1 MKINNLIFKKFI
13 FLPGAVFF
21 TALFL
26 NGNLSAQD
34 INLPDKNS
42 ESKVN
47 SLKAKYPIRTKTENI
62 PLTQTKENIA
72 TQDAQSINDQI
83 LQLKQPGDAAK
94 NGDRILDLQKELE
107 KINGS
112 TVTKSGTNNFGT
124 FIPALNHQETDN
136 LSYSYVLKYANNY
149 VASIAA
155 QVEQRGATAGKI
167 WLAVGLA
174 NGDTG
179 VFAIPDSIGI
189 YYSNDNGLSYIPY
202 AKIAF
207 SGHNKIEFDNM
218 DMELIENTTGTKYLH
233 IVFGYTTNGGYGQ
246 HLIGYTIVSV
256 PTLGYAGS
264 TLFPPGYNSSSFYTK
279 ARITS
284 DNTRYGSNPY
294 ITIAITQDSLSGGDH
309 YFMSKV
315 CRVLSPYSLAPAVTY
330 LPKCIYGVAPG
341 HNYDVFTDV
350 ANYHNGSDSLLFV
363 LSAYPGYEQSLY
375 FYKAFSNSVV
385 YPVSSGSVNPTS
397 DNLQYARVAANA
409 GTDQKRIMITYSD
422 DYLNTG
428 DLDQW
433 ILSTDDA
440 SNWYAS
446 TLDYT
451 SLNKSRFGDIIGRRN
466 ASGSFAV
473 TFKNIYG
480 NLENVASYGFTDMSL
495 TSSLPSL
502 NNDFANS
509 LASPKPLFKFQNN
522 DSCLNIWS
530 YYYSVSS
537 TGGCSVSNLY
547 VKAGIE
553 GYYDDVTDSH
563 INYAAMYV
571 LLADA
576 NPPYNIVDTGYVY
589 LENERLSN
597 VIAFPRALTG
607 DYYLIMKH
615 YNCLETW
622 SAAPVHIEPENI
634 GSYDFTTS
642 DAQAYGNNMMLKGAK
657 WCIYSGDVDQDGTID
672 LADVVFVYNDVVN
685 FVVGN
690 ITISDLNGD
699 YFTDLSDLLIAFNN
713 SVNFVAK
720 ITPP

>member
-1 MKINNLIFKKFI
+1 MKIYNQLFKKII
-13 FLPGAVFF
+13 FPACAVFL
-21 TALFL
+21 TALL
-26 NGNLSAQD
+26 LSGILSAQD
-34 INLPDKNS
+34 IRLPEKNPG
-42 ESKVN
+42 SKVN
-47 SLKAKYPIRTKTENI
+47 SLKTKYPLRTKTENI
-62 PLTQTKENIA
+62 PLTQTKENIVS
-72 TQDAQSINDQI
+72 QYAQSINDKI
-83 LQLKQPGDAAK
+83 LQLKQPGDAVK
-94 NGDRILDLQKELE
+94 NGESILVLQKELE
-107 KINGS
+107 KINSS
-112 TVTKSGTNNFGT
+112 TVTRPGSNDFGT
-124 FIPALNHQETDN
+124 FVPAVSNPETDN
-136 LSYSYVLKYANNY
+136 LSFSYVVSYANNY
-149 VASIAA
+149 VASLAA
-155 QVEQRGATAGKI
+155 QVEQRGTTAGKI
-167 WLAVGLA
+167 WIAVGLA

-179 VFAIPDSIGI
+179 IFAIPDTIGI
-189 YYSNDNGLSYIPY
+189 YYSINNGLTYTPY

-207 SGHNKIEFDNM
+207 SSHNKIEFDNM
-218 DMELIENTTGTKYLH
+218 DMELIENTSGTKYLH

-284 DNTRYGSNPY
+284 DNTRYLSNPY

-363 LSAYPGYEQSLY
+363 LSAYPGYEQSMY

-397 DNLQYARVAANA
+397 DNLQYARVAANG
-409 GTDQKRIMITYSD
+409 GTDQKRIMITYTD
-422 DYLNTG
+422 DYSNTG

-433 ILSTDDA
+433 ILYTEDVSNWTA
-440 SNWYAS
+440 SN
-446 TLDYT
+446 LDYT
-451 SLNKSRFGDIIGRRN
+451 SVNNSKYGDIIGRRN
-466 ASGSFAV
+466 ADGSYAV
-473 TFKNIYG
+473 SFKNVYG

-495 TSSLPSL
+495 SSSLPSL

-509 LASPKPLFKFQNN
+509 LASPKPLFKFLNN

-563 INYAAMYV
+563 INYAGMYV

-576 NPPYNIVDTGYVY
+576 NPPYNIVDTGYAY

-597 VIAFPRALTG
+597 VFAFPRALTG
-607 DYYLIMKH
+607 DYYLILKH

-622 SAAPVHIEPENI
+622 SAAPVHIEPNVQDI
-634 GSYDFTTS
+634 YDFTTS
-642 DAQAYGNNMMLKGAK
+642 DAQAFGNNMMLKGAR

>member
-1 MKINNLIFKKFI
+1 MKTNNLIFKKFI

-21 TALFL
+21 TALIL
-26 NGNLSAQD
+26 IGNLSAQD

-42 ESKVN
+42 DTKVN
-47 SLKAKYPIRTKTENI
+47 SLKMKYPLRTKAENI

-83 LQLKQPGDAAK
+83 QQLKQPGDAAK

-112 TVTKSGTNNFGT
+112 TVTKPGTNNFGT
-124 FIPALNHQETDN
+124 FIPAVNHQETDN

-149 VASIAA
+149 VASIAT

-179 VFAIPDSIGI
+179 IFAIPDTIGI
-189 YYSNDNGLSYIPY
+189 YYSNDNGLTYTPY

-207 SGHNKIEFDNM
+207 SSHNKIEFDNM

-279 ARITS
+279 VRITS

-294 ITIAITQDSLSGGDH
+294 ITIAITQDSLSGSDH

-451 SLNKSRFGDIIGRRN
+451 SYNNSKYGDIIGRRN
-466 ASGSFAV
+466 ADGSYSV
-473 TFKNIYG
+473 SFKNIYG
-480 NLENVASYGFTDMSL
+480 NLENVSMYGFTDMNL

-509 LASPKPLFKFQNN
+509 LASPKPLFKFLDN

-530 YYYSVSS
+530 YYYSVTSA
-537 TGGCSVSNLY
+537 GGCSVSDFY
-547 VKAGIE
+547 IKAGIE
-553 GYYDDVTDSH
+553 GYYNEVTDSH
-563 INYAAMYV
+563 IGYAAMNV
-571 LLADA
+571 LLAES

-622 SAAPVHIEPENI
+622 SAAPVHIEPDNI